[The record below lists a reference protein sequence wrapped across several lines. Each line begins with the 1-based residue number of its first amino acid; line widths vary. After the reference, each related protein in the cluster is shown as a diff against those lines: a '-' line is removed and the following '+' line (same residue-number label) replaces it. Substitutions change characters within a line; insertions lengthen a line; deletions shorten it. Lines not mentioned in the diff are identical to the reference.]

1 MNTNKF
7 YIFVAEWCPYCRA
20 SKSAIFELMDKYA
33 VNNNIILVDDTSEEY
48 KTVGIKLGATMLPS
62 FIIANENDEEVARF
76 DGDRTFANL
85 LDFYAQHTGTPII
98 QDGLNS

>member
-7 YIFVAEWCPYCRA
+7 YIFVADWCPYCRQA
-20 SKSAIFELMDKYA
+20 KPAIFELIDNYA
-33 VNNNIILVDDTSEEY
+33 VNNNIVLMDDTSEEY
-48 KTVGIKLGATMLPS
+48 KTIGLKLGATMLPS

-85 LDFYAQHTGTPII
+85 LNFYAEHTGTPII
-98 QDGLNS
+98 QNDTNS